1 MAKACTEAS
10 TIAASQHRR
19 EVSPFA
25 ERILPSRVV
34 SALRPLTE
42 CATSDSATVLSG
54 GRRQEGDAP
63 HRPSQADG
71 GLDVRRGEGVD
82 EAADH
87 ARLVAGKQK
96 VIVTVGTVMET
107 NLSPN
112 SMRTRNMTTRHLLRR
127 RA

>member
-10 TIAASQHRR
+10 TIAPLQHRR

-25 ERILPSRVV
+25 ERILTSRVI
-34 SALRPLTE
+34 SSLRPLTE

-71 GLDVRRGEGVD
+71 GLDVRRGEGAD

-87 ARLVAGKQK
+87 ARPVAGKQ
-96 VIVTVGTVMET
+96 I
-107 NLSPN
+107 
-112 SMRTRNMTTRHLLRR
+112 
-127 RA
+127 